1 MTMTRSE
8 RARLEAREAELVA
21 EIESRKSASEKAAD
35 RILSP
40 AEPEPAGDDSE
51 HDERPSRRILST
63 ASAIAAERMLGS
75 RS

>member
-40 AEPEPAGDDSE
+40 AEPEPAGDENE
-51 HDERPSRRILST
+51 HDERPSRRIQST
-63 ASAIAAERMLGS
+63 PSEIAAARILRS